1 MIKVST
7 ASEQNLEQDNLE
19 EHKDQDKIVITKRK
33 MMKVLRNILNW
44 KASGPDNIQGYW
56 LKKLVSL
63 HDNLM
68 VYLQHCLDSRMILKW
83 LKKEHTV
90 LM

>member
-1 MIKVST
+1 MIKDST

-63 HDNLM
+63 HDNLI

>member
-1 MIKVST
+1 MIKDST